1 MKAIINGIEVIGT
14 PEEIFEFKQL
24 EVQAHV
30 EALRSLTKDFK
41 PQVGITTQEA
51 INNVLSA
58 KTWSLI

>member
-24 EVQAHV
+24 EAQSHV
-30 EALRSLTKDFK
+30 EALRALTKDFK

-51 INNVLSA
+51 IDNALKA
-58 KTWSLI
+58 KAWRLI